1 MPWRASTV
9 NERTRFVH
17 RLEDGERM
25 MDLCREF
32 GISRKTGYKIR
43 KRYEEEGIEALI
55 DRSRRP
61 YSSPTKTPRL
71 IVELI
76 VDLRLLKPTWG
87 PKKLLWLLKKHYP
100 NVPLPAEST
109 IALILKREGL
119 VKGRKRRRRATPT
132 VGPLTES
139 TAPNDVWAIDYK
151 GQFKLGNGNYCYPL
165 TLTDQFSRFI
175 LLCEALESTKREPAQ
190 AALKHV
196 FRAFG
201 VPKVVRS
208 DNGAPFAST
217 GRCGLSRLGV
227 WMMRQGIK
235 LERIEPGHPEQNG
248 RHERMHRT
256 LKQETTR
263 PASGNNLAQQEAF
276 DAFVH
281 EFNNDRPHEALKM
294 RTPAE
299 VYKPSQQEYASK
311 GMPLTYPTHDIETT
325 VKNKGAA
332 YFKPLRK
339 HLFVGEAFAGERI
352 AFREIDAH
360 CWVVNFM
367 DLELGYVDIAAGQL
381 LTTATL

>member
-1 MPWRASTV
+1 
-9 NERTRFVH
+9 
-17 RLEDGERM
+17 M

-32 GISRKTGYKIR
+32 GISRKTGYKVW
-43 KRYEEEGIEALI
+43 KRYQEEGIEALM

-61 YSSPTKTPRL
+61 YSSPNKTPRL
-71 IVELI
+71 TVALI

-87 PKKLLWLLKKHYP
+87 PKKLLWLLRKHYP
-100 NVPLPAEST
+100 DVPLPAEST

-132 VGPLTES
+132 VGPLTEGQ
-139 TAPNDVWAIDYK
+139 APNDVWAIDYK

-165 TLTDQFSRFI
+165 TMTDQFSRFI
-175 LLCEALESTKREPAQ
+175 LLCEALESTRREPAQ
-190 AALKHV
+190 VALKHV

-208 DNGAPFAST
+208 DNGVPFAST

-263 PASGNNLAQQEAF
+263 PARGNNLAQ
-276 DAFVH
+276 
-281 EFNNDRPHEALKM
+281 
-294 RTPAE
+294 
-299 VYKPSQQEYASK
+299 
-311 GMPLTYPTHDIETT
+311 
-325 VKNKGAA
+325 
-332 YFKPLRK
+332 
-339 HLFVGEAFAGERI
+339 
-352 AFREIDAH
+352 
-360 CWVVNFM
+360 
-367 DLELGYVDIAAGQL
+367 
-381 LTTATL
+381 

>member
-1 MPWRASTV
+1 M
-9 NERTRFVH
+9 NERTKFVH

-25 MDLCREF
+25 TELCREF

-61 YSSPTKTPRL
+61 CSTPNKTPKM

-76 VDLRLLKPTWG
+76 VQLRLLKPTWG
-87 PKKLLWLLKKHYP
+87 PKKLLWLLERHYP

-109 IALILKREGL
+109 TALILKREGL
-119 VKGRKRRRRATPT
+119 VKGRRRRRRATPT
-132 VGPLTES
+132 VGPLTEGKG
-139 TAPNDVWAIDYK
+139 PNDVWAIDFK
-151 GQFKLGNGNYCYPL
+151 GQFKLGNGSYCYPL

-175 LLCEALESTKREPAQ
+175 LLCEALDSTKGLPAQ
-190 AALKHV
+190 SALKHV
-196 FRAFG
+196 FKEFG
-201 VPKVVRS
+201 VPRVVRS

-217 GRCGLSRLGV
+217 GRGGLSRLGV

-263 PASGNNLAQQEAF
+263 PARGNTLAQQEVF

-281 EFNNDRPHEALKM
+281 EFNNHRPHEALKM
-294 RTPAE
+294 RPPAE
-299 VYKPSQQEYASK
+299 LYEPSPRKYVSAPA
-311 GMPLTYPTHDIETT
+311 PLIYPTHDIETT
-325 VKNKGAA
+325 VKSQGRV

-352 AFREIDAH
+352 AFRELDAH
-360 CWVVNFM
+360 CWLVNFM
-367 DLELGYVDIAAGQL
+367 DLELGYVDIATEQL
-381 LTTATL
+381 LTIAAS

>member
-1 MPWRASTV
+1 M
-9 NERTRFVH
+9 NERTKFVH

-25 MDLCREF
+25 TDLCREF
-32 GISRKTGYKIR
+32 GIARKTGYKIR

-61 YSSPTKTPRL
+61 ISSPNKTPGML
-71 IVELI
+71 VELI

-100 NVPLPAEST
+100 DVPLPAEST

-119 VKGRKRRRRATPT
+119 IKTRRRRRRATPT
-132 VGPLTES
+132 IGPLTEGKS
-139 TAPNDVWAIDYK
+139 PNEVWAIDFK
-151 GQFKLGNGNYCYPL
+151 GQFKLGNGSYCYPL
-165 TLTDQFSRFI
+165 TLTDQFSRYI
-175 LLCEALESTKREPAQ
+175 LLCEALESTQRLPAQ
-190 AALKHV
+190 SALKLV
-196 FRAFG
+196 FREFG

-263 PASGNNLAQQEAF
+263 PARANSFAQQEVF
-276 DAFVH
+276 DAFVA
-281 EFNNDRPHEALKM
+281 EFNANRPHEALKM
-294 RTPAE
+294 RPPAE
-299 VYKPSQQEYASK
+299 VYTPSPRKYVSAPA
-311 GMPLTYPTHDIETT
+311 PLTYPTHDIETT
-325 VKNKGAA
+325 VKGKGGA
-332 YFKPLRK
+332 YFKPLQK

-352 AFREIDAH
+352 AFREIDAN

-367 DLELGYVDIAAGQL
+367 DLELGYVDIPTKQL
-381 LTTATL
+381 LTTAAS